1 MDVSCGTG
9 KKYDSVEGM
18 LWKFNDVLMAPQG
31 RGSGAT
37 SQEGACENA
46 NFERQGC
53 SPFYQDLIED
63 PYVDTVSGLRPVFLV
78 ALCFVHSYQPSF
90 FLCFV
95 FSPQGILSNYSKN
108 CMSRLMTGQLIRFS
122 LKSSVETKWILIS
135 DWTIIMPST
144 NRRDF
149 GLLVWC

>member
-37 SQEGACENA
+37 SQEGASENA
-46 NFERQGC
+46 NLERQGC

-122 LKSSVETKWILIS
+122 CYDLYIL
-135 DWTIIMPST
+135 
-144 NRRDF
+144 
-149 GLLVWC
+149 